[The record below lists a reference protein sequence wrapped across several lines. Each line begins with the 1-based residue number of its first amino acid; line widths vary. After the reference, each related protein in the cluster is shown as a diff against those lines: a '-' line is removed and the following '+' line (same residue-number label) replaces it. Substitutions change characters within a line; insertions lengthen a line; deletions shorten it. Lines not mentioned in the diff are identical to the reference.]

1 MQDKPRV
8 FTVEQVAKELGVSRN
23 LIYRQVK
30 SGVIPSVKVGDRY
43 LIPVLAFE
51 RWLLEIQPQYTTLP
65 VNNTPSFE
73 NKRKD

>member
-1 MQDKPRV
+1 MRDKPRV

-51 RWLLEIQPQYTTLP
+51 RWLLECQPQSTTLP
-65 VNNTPSFE
+65 NNDTPSFE